1 MRTYKY
7 NYIENIIVLNMLQMC
22 RNMYTLIYNKYIKH
36 VNVQRVINYSEV
48 VIKYIKILDEQQH
61 AMCGQCY
68 KCLATIIISR
78 YISLWYKNVLL
89 KILFIQM

>member
-1 MRTYKY
+1 
-7 NYIENIIVLNMLQMC
+7 MLQMC
-22 RNMYTLIYNKYIKH
+22 RNMYTLIHNKYKKR

-68 KCLATIIISR
+68 KCFISK
-78 YISLWYKNVLL
+78 IFLSLDIKYDRSCL
-89 KILFIQM
+89 